1 MPALARILLAALV
14 VLLLSACAPSG
25 PEMSAWG
32 EIARVAQADAVTS
45 PAAAWTSDGRFA
57 AAWVGAD
64 ERGVHHDLRFLPG
77 SPVTLPLPPRNPY
90 TQMLVPSSSG
100 YLHLLWLDVDE
111 RGETA
116 LYNAVL
122 SSEQTVERGPAEV
135 SSAPVT
141 AFSAAPGVSGRALVV
156 WTQGVLP
163 ESGLFAAEIDASG
176 RPGPPVRIAGRAST
190 PAMVRTQD
198 GSALVF
204 WRADGRVFRARL
216 SGIAL
221 LDVTDIG
228 PDVALEAGDALLS
241 LSAGLGEDAAG
252 LFWNVLRADGRS
264 ETWTMW
270 GEPAAAAWAAPS
282 RLTLGEAA
290 GTVNLVSAPGEQ
302 TSRLMLAARVSGRQ
316 IGVLVLEESR
326 FVLREIVVT
335 NTWLAVPPTLLVR
348 SQGHMTLVWY
358 NHLPG
363 EAPALLMTT
372 Q

>member
-14 VLLLSACAPSG
+14 VLLLSACAPPG
-25 PEMSAWG
+25 PAMSAWG
-32 EIARVAQADAVTS
+32 EIVRVAQADAVTS

-57 AAWVGAD
+57 AAWVGSD
-64 ERGVHHDLRFLPG
+64 GRGVHHDLRVLSG
-77 SPVTLPLPPRNPY
+77 GPVTLPLPPRNPY
-90 TQMLVPSSSG
+90 AQVLLSSSSG
-100 YLHLLWLDVDE
+100 FLHLLWLDVDE
-111 RGETA
+111 RGQTA
-116 LYNAVL
+116 LYNAYL
-122 SSEQTVERGPAEV
+122 SPDQTVERGPAEV

-141 AFSAAPGVSGRALVV
+141 AFAAVRSVDGRALVV
-156 WTQGVLP
+156 WTQGTPP

-176 RPGPPVRIAGRAST
+176 RPGPPVRIAGRGYT

-198 GSALVF
+198 GSALVY
-204 WRADGRVFRARL
+204 WRADARVFRARL

-264 ETWTMW
+264 ETWGMW
-270 GEPAAAAWAAPS
+270 GEPAAAAWSAPS
-282 RLTLGEAA
+282 RLTLAEAA
-290 GTVNLVSAPGEQ
+290 GVVNLVSAPGEQ
-302 TSRLMLAARVSGRQ
+302 TSRLTLAARVSGGQ
-316 IGVLVLEESR
+316 IGVLVLEDGR

-335 NTWLAVPPTLLVR
+335 NASLAVPPALLVR
-348 SQGHMTLVWY
+348 LQGHLTLAWY

-363 EAPALLMTT
+363 EIPSLLMTT